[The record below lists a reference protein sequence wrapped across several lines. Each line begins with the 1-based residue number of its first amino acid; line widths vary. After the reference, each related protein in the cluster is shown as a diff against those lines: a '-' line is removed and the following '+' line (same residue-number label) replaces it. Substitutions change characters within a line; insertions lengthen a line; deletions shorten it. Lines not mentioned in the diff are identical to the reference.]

1 MRLSRTYTAQGV
13 SLLCSLNRILDD
25 ESKRAML
32 PSDFSTEK
40 QPLKH
45 IFLEEQEETS
55 LEELVLL
62 HGSTDVREC
71 ARHSQADPHCMLC
84 GGGESEAGNEILLCD
99 GLRCANNYH
108 QQCCEPVVEV
118 VPEGAWLCPTCV
130 TNKNRVD
137 PQVLEDE
144 RKAKEALGGTEQIVV
159 LANDGTGVQDIGLL
173 AELLE
178 VINNSLP
185 LIGKT
190 NAAKLVFAPDHES
203 LLIIR
208 SSGSARRVLGGVV
221 IKPHRARGFL
231 EIAFCVVRKEEQRS
245 GVGTRLL
252 SALKEHAVT
261 LGVLHLLTYADDSA
275 HGFFGKNGFDPEP
288 EVGMHINRFHWAISH
303 YIGSQLRQCVLDPD
317 GAVLYP
323 YDHPC
328 RLPPTMARRLYPMR
342 QEAGGIGEGSSA
354 GHVDVSSDGDR

>member
-1 MRLSRTYTAQGV
+1 MP
-13 SLLCSLNRILDD
+13 
-25 ESKRAML
+25 
-32 PSDFSTEK
+32 PSDFTADK
-40 QPLKH
+40 QPFKH

-55 LEELVLL
+55 LEELVML
-62 HGSTDVREC
+62 HGSTDARDC

-99 GLRCANNYH
+99 GLHCANNYH
-108 QQCCEPVVEV
+108 QQCCDPAVAEV
-118 VPEGAWLCPTCV
+118 PDGAWLCPTCV
-130 TNKNRVD
+130 TNQNLVD

-144 RKAKEALGGTEQIVV
+144 RNAKQALGGTEKTLV
-159 LANDGTGVQDIGLL
+159 LANDGKGVQDIGML

-178 VINNSLP
+178 VIDNSLP

-203 LLIIR
+203 LLLVR
-208 SSGSARRVLGGVV
+208 SSGTVRRVLGGIV
-221 IKPHRARGFL
+221 IKPHCARGFL
-231 EIAFCVVRKEEQRS
+231 EIAFCVVRKEEQRN

-252 SALKEHAVT
+252 SALKKHALT

-317 GAVLYP
+317 GAALYP
-323 YDHPC
+323 YEHPF
-328 RLPPTMARRLYPMR
+328 RLPPTNARRLYPAATASE
-342 QEAGGIGEGSSA
+342 EAGDGGADKHARAPDHGATIEVPTPAEVSA
-354 GHVDVSSDGDR
+354 AS